1 MGESNNS
8 EKLTLEKIKSKY
20 ENKAIQER
28 ELVKEIS
35 EVLNKKSNEEFEIIY
50 WETKVI
56 FRKHEEWLFF
66 NKQVDE
72 ILTRLLGASGLGLI
86 FTIMNNKNEMIS
98 NLFSGVA
105 VGLGFAVLII
115 LLIECV
121 FKLFW
126 YLPVLFK
133 DRERIYYQVLSDI
146 LADMR
151 KDKASK
157 ESICG
162 EVEN

>member
-1 MGESNNS
+1 MGEGDNG
-8 EKLTLEKIKSKY
+8 EKLTLEEIKSKY
-20 ENKAIQER
+20 KNKEIQEK
-28 ELVKEIS
+28 ELVEEIF
-35 EVLNKKSNEEFEIIY
+35 EVLNETSNEEFEMVY
-50 WETKVI
+50 METKAI
-56 FRKHEEWLFF
+56 LRKHEEWLFF

-86 FTIMNNKNEMIS
+86 FTIMNNKNETIS

-133 DRERIYYQVLSDI
+133 DRERVYYQVLFDI

-151 KDKASK
+151 MDKASRD
-157 ESICG
+157 SIYG